1 MITLHRPAP
10 LAALLLL
17 LFFVAACSNDDP
29 PPGAAAPPATTGATP
44 PPELALDP
52 APAVVLPAPFHN
64 DPQLAAFAAQDRLGL
79 PTRFRLVDRDDREPI
94 LSLGLVDAAARLTY
108 SATLSAEI
116 LSLDLLRLQLGV
128 DPDDFFTDF
137 ADTVAD
143 DRDFIG
149 LSALGIPRGAGDAA
163 RHYAFNIQ
171 NDEGQAFILLRD
183 GLLVFLTY
191 RHPPNLRDPLDVAAL
206 MGDLDARLREDPPGG
221 G

>member
-1 MITLHRPAP
+1 MTILPRPVL

-17 LFFVAACSNDDP
+17 PLLFAACGNNDP
-29 PPGAAAPPATTGATP
+29 PPAAAALPPTTGDAP
-44 PPELALDP
+44 LPELALDP
-52 APAVVLPAPFHN
+52 APAIVLPATFHN
-64 DPQLAAFAAQDRLGL
+64 DPQLGAFAAQDRLGL

-116 LSLDLLRLQLGV
+116 LSLDLLRLQPGV
-128 DPDDFFTDF
+128 DPDDFFTAF

-143 DRDFIG
+143 NRDFIG

-171 NDEGQAFILLRD
+171 SDEGQAFILLRD
-183 GLLVFLTY
+183 DLLVFLTY

-206 MGDLDARLREDPPGG
+206 IGDLDDRLQAEPPGSG
-221 G
+221 